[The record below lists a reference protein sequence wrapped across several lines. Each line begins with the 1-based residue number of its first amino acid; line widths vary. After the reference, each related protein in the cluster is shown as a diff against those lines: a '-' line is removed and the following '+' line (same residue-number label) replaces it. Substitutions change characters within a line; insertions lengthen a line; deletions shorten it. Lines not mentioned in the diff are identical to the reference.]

1 MNVSCAGHT
10 CSMDTSMGNLK
21 PGVTYI
27 YERDGPTIYAREF
40 GATERQVVGYDEKLE
55 NQILGMPSSV
65 MGKIMGIYHMAQDD
79 PGMQELWTQLEML
92 YNLKKTHE

>member
-1 MNVSCAGHT
+1 
-10 CSMDTSMGNLK
+10 MDTSMGNLK